1 MLKNILDEI
10 SWQISKLT
18 GIREHLLAAQKEA
31 EELESYTGTR
41 RSAPNYTINVNE
53 EAMKKVADEL
63 KKDVSGKDIEKAAEK
78 LLAPP
83 EKKTKPAAPGKKKKR
98 TATKLSD
105 EERKAKQR
113 EAWKKWYYKQK
124 EGKPAPDKKKAEK
137 PEMSK
142 AERLELLKKSRAEWR
157 AKRAAEDTIEELQD
171 KSDGKTNDKLADI
184 NIPDGSEA

>member
-10 SWQISKLT
+10 SWQIEKLT

-41 RSAPNYTINVNE
+41 RGSPVPSDVKPLTT
-53 EAMKKVADEL
+53 KDEL
-63 KKDVSGKDIEKAAEK
+63 KKNFSVKEIGEAAEE
-78 LLAPP
+78 LMAPP
-83 EKKTKPAAPGKKKKR
+83 EKKSAPAAPAKKKKR
-98 TATKLSD
+98 KATKLSD

-184 NIPDGSEA
+184 DIPDGSEA